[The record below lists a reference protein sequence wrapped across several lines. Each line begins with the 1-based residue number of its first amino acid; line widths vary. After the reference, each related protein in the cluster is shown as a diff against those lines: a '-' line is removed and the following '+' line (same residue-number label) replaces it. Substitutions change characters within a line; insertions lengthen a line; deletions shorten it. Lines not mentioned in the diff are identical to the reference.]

1 MMAQLSSNGYETV
14 SIKNDTQLLEN
25 FRTILNERH
34 ADKLNGQPLTDK
46 EFQRLLT
53 MINGKGIFESARILR
68 DKLPLKRDDESEV
81 YLSFLDTVNW
91 CKNKFQVTNQVSVE
105 DTYKARYDVT
115 ILINGLPL
123 VQVEL
128 KRRGVDINEAFNQVM
143 RYRKQNYTGLFR
155 YIQMFIISNGIE
167 TRYISNNDGEIYKSH
182 MFYWSDK
189 HNQRI
194 NTLSDFT
201 ESFLRP
207 CHLAKMISRY
217 MIINE
222 TDKVLMAMR
231 PYQVHAVEALI
242 HQATETAN
250 NGYIWHTTGSGK
262 TLTSFK
268 SSQVLSEQDNIKKV
282 IFLVDRKD
290 LDSQT
295 EEEFNKFSKGAV
307 DKTNNTAQLVRQLND
322 KSLPLIVTTIQKMSK
337 AIQNNAEALE
347 QYKTDKVVFI
357 IDECHRSQFGDM
369 HRIVR
374 QHFNNAQYFGFTGT
388 PRFEE
393 NRSQDG
399 RSTADIFG
407 KCLHTYLIK
416 DAIHDGNVLGFSVD
430 YINTIKAKEIDT
442 DTDDMVEDINKD
454 EVWMAEDR
462 VELIVRHILENHD
475 KYTRNRQY
483 SSILTVQSIP
493 ALIQYYQAFNKINQ
507 EYDRP
512 LKVAGIYSFGP
523 NEEAKESDNEVKTET
538 AREHLDK
545 MMQDYNTNFDTNF
558 NTDTFQEYFNHV
570 SKNVKKGIKDNKIDV
585 LIVVNMFLTGF
596 DSKVLNTLYV
606 DKNLKYHDLIQAYSR
621 TNRVEKETKPFGKIV
636 NYRDL
641 KKATDSALQL
651 FSQTEDTDRVLMK
664 SYDEYKAEFVDALA
678 ELKMIAPTPQHMD
691 QVQDEEELK
700 RFVEAYRLVS
710 KLILR
715 MKAFD
720 EFEFT
725 SSSVGMEEQDFCDL

>member
-1 MMAQLSSNGYETV
+1 MAYQNEFSLEKEMMAQLSSNGYETV

-462 VELIVRHILENHD
+462 VELIVRHILENH
-475 KYTRNRQY
+475 
-483 SSILTVQSIP
+483 
-493 ALIQYYQAFNKINQ
+493 
-507 EYDRP
+507 
-512 LKVAGIYSFGP
+512 
-523 NEEAKESDNEVKTET
+523 
-538 AREHLDK
+538 
-545 MMQDYNTNFDTNF
+545 
-558 NTDTFQEYFNHV
+558 
-570 SKNVKKGIKDNKIDV
+570 
-585 LIVVNMFLTGF
+585 
-596 DSKVLNTLYV
+596 
-606 DKNLKYHDLIQAYSR
+606 
-621 TNRVEKETKPFGKIV
+621 
-636 NYRDL
+636 
-641 KKATDSALQL
+641 
-651 FSQTEDTDRVLMK
+651 
-664 SYDEYKAEFVDALA
+664 
-678 ELKMIAPTPQHMD
+678 
-691 QVQDEEELK
+691 
-700 RFVEAYRLVS
+700 
-710 KLILR
+710 
-715 MKAFD
+715 
-720 EFEFT
+720 
-725 SSSVGMEEQDFCDL
+725 